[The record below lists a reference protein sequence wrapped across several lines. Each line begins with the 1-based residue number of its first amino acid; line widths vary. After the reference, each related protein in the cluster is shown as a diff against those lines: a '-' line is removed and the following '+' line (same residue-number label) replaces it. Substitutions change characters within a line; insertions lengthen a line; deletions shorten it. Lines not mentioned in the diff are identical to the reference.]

1 MKVLYDHQ
9 SFTGVPYGG
18 VSRYFFELMRSF
30 TNRPDIAF
38 ELSLRLSNN
47 EYLDQVSFSRHVR
60 YRSLSNVP
68 NAHRVASV
76 LNRLYSR
83 QRVKS
88 GEFDVFHP
96 TYYHRYF
103 LDAIGTKPFVLTFH
117 DATSERYGK
126 QYPEVGEG
134 LYELKKQ
141 LLRRADSIIAV
152 SEFSKQEI
160 LRFFPVEPEKIQVIH
175 LGTTLGEST
184 APVGVRPSDRPD
196 ESTPD
201 ESAGTPERSA
211 VETPLGPLPAPYLLY
226 VGKRGLYKNFNG
238 FFRAIQPVLQRHP
251 DLHLICAG
259 GGSFSHDE
267 QASFYAARL
276 TNRIHYRSATD
287 AVLLALY
294 QHARA
299 FVFPSLNEG
308 FGIPVLE
315 AFSGGCAVV
324 LSNRSSLPE
333 VGGDAALYFDP
344 EDDASMAETIER
356 VVTDDALNA
365 DLRRKGI
372 DRLRNFSCDK
382 TARQTLAVYQSLS

>member
-30 TNRPDIAF
+30 AKWSDIEF

-47 EYLDQVSFSRHVR
+47 EYLDQASFSRHLR
-60 YRSLSNVP
+60 YRGLAQVR

-76 LNRLYSR
+76 LNRLYSLR
-83 QRVKS
+83 RIKA
-88 GEFDVFHP
+88 GKFDIFHP

-103 LDAIGTKPFVLTFH
+103 LDAIGNKPFVLTFH
-117 DATSERYGK
+117 DATSERYGEL
-126 QYPEVGEG
+126 YPEVGEG

-141 LLRRADSIIAV
+141 LMRRASCIISV

-160 LRFFPVEPEKIQVIH
+160 MRFFPIEPEKIKVIH
-175 LGTTLGEST
+175 LGTTLGEM
-184 APVGVRPSDRPD
+184 APEASKLP
-196 ESTPD
+196 
-201 ESAGTPERSA
+201 
-211 VETPLGPLPAPYLLY
+211 TPLAAPYLLY
-226 VGKRGLYKNFNG
+226 VGKRELYKNFDG
-238 FFRAIQPVLQRHP
+238 FFRAIQSVMQRHP

-259 GGSFSHDE
+259 GGSFNREE
-267 QASFYAARL
+267 QRMIYASKFTSRV
-276 TNRIHYRSATD
+276 HYRPATD
-287 AVLLALY
+287 AGLLALY

-315 AFSGGCAVV
+315 AFSGGCPAV

-344 EDDASMAETIER
+344 EDDDSIADTVER
-356 VVTDDALNA
+356 IVSDDALNA
-365 DLRRKGI
+365 ELRRKGI
-372 DRLRNFSCDK
+372 ERLLHFSCDK
-382 TARQTLAVYQSLS
+382 TARQTVEVYQSLRS

>member
-30 TNRPDIAF
+30 SRRTDIEF

-47 EYLDQVSFSRHVR
+47 EYLDQASFSHHMR
-60 YRSLSNVP
+60 YRNLAQVR

-76 LNRLYSR
+76 LNRLYSL
-83 QRVKS
+83 QRVRASK
-88 GEFDVFHP
+88 FDVFHP

-103 LDAIGTKPFVLTFH
+103 LDAIGSKPFVVTFH
-117 DATSERYGK
+117 DATSERFGK

-141 LLRRADSIIAV
+141 LLRRADCIISI

-160 LRFFPVEPEKIQVIH
+160 LRFFPIEPEKIKVIH
-175 LGTTLGEST
+175 LGTTLGES
-184 APVGVRPSDRPD
+184 AAA
-196 ESTPD
+196 
-201 ESAGTPERSA
+201 AGK
-211 VETPLGPLPAPYLLY
+211 LPLPLAAPYLLY
-226 VGKRGLYKNFNG
+226 VGKRDLYKNFDG

-259 GGSFSHDE
+259 GGSFSRQE
-267 QASFYAARL
+267 QTMFYASKL
-276 TNRIHYRSATD
+276 MNRVHYRPASD
-287 AVLLALY
+287 AGLLALY

-333 VGGDAALYFDP
+333 VGADAALYFDP
-344 EDDASMAETIER
+344 EDDNSIAETVER

-365 DLRRKGI
+365 ELRRKGI
-372 DRLRNFSCDK
+372 ERLHNFSCDK
-382 TARQTLAVYQSLS
+382 TARQTLDVYQSLR